1 MNYSAHS
8 SQVLEAPISAG
19 GNEEL
24 AGPPRFVAPV
34 KRKDR
39 ISSIDVLRGF
49 ALLGILMVNIEDFG
63 GPESLHDIPV
73 GTAKAV
79 FIGPHAHLNLVI
91 FFLKWIF
98 IEGKMRGL
106 FSMLF
111 GAGVVLLTDRIG
123 RRNSSDNAADIFLR
137 RSMWLVAL
145 GFLHGTFLWT
155 GDILFAY
162 GFNALFFL
170 YPCRKLKAKTLFIAG
185 TLVWV
190 GLATPGLM
198 RVYGSFDDIGLAWRM
213 SAISAEQVAGKAL
226 TPEEKKVQ
234 QQWQAAV
241 VKNTPPSAK
250 DVQADVIEGRQGY
263 LGFLQNKGAKFL
275 EHVGRYESLFGF
287 TETLGPMLIGMAL
300 FKCGFLTAE
309 LSLGTYLWT
318 AIAGFLIA
326 TPLYIV
332 GLSKAYLSNFNFLTL
347 DKWVY
352 STYYITGEAGTIA
365 IAATLLFI
373 IKSGAARPL
382 LRPFAAVGQTAL
394 SNYLLTSFLC
404 QMVFVFGPWKL
415 YGQLEYYQLLYVVFG
430 VWAVNLIVSP
440 LWLRE
445 FEFGPCEWLW
455 RSLTYWKLQPM
466 RLHCEERLVSQT
478 LV

>member
-1 MNYSAHS
+1 MNYVSRLNA
-8 SQVLEAPISAG
+8 VLETPVSSFSE
-19 GNEEL
+19 EEL
-24 AGPPRFVAPV
+24 AGPPRVVAPI
-34 KRKDR
+34 RRGER
-39 ISSIDVLRGF
+39 ISSLDMLRGF
-49 ALLGILMVNIEDFG
+49 SLLGILVVNIEDFS

-73 GTAKAV
+73 GTAHAPFV
-79 FIGPHAHLNLVI
+79 GPHAHLNLLI

-111 GAGVVLLTDRIG
+111 GAGAVLLTSRIE
-123 RRNSSDNAADIFLR
+123 RRSSADNAADIFLR
-137 RSMWLVAL
+137 RNMWLVAL

-155 GDILFAY
+155 GDILFMY

-170 YPCRKLKAKTLFIAG
+170 YPCRKLKARTLFIAG
-185 TLVWV
+185 TVIWAM
-190 GLATPGLM
+190 LATSGFL
-198 RVYGSFDDIGLAWRM
+198 RFLNAFDDIKLARQV
-213 SAISAEQVAGKAL
+213 SVISAEQVAGKSL
-226 TPEEKKVQ
+226 TPEEKKIQ
-234 QQWQAAV
+234 QQWEKTVAKNAA
-241 VKNTPPSAK
+241 PSVK
-250 DVQADVIEGRQGY
+250 DVDADVAEGRQGY
-263 LGFLQNKGAKFL
+263 GGFFQNSGSKFVEHIGHL
-275 EHVGRYESLFGF
+275 ESAFGF

-300 FKCGFLTAE
+300 FKSGFLTAE
-309 LSLGTYLWT
+309 LPLSTYLWT
-318 AIAGFLIA
+318 AIAGFLIS
-326 TPLYIV
+326 TPLYLI
-332 GLSKAYLSNFNFLTL
+332 GLWKAYLSNFYFLVL

-373 IKSGAARPL
+373 IKSGVARPL

-404 QMVFVFGPWKL
+404 QMLFVFGPWKL
-415 YGQLEYYQLLYVVFG
+415 YGQLEYYQLLYVVFA

-440 LWLRE
+440 LWLSA

-466 RLHCEERLVSQT
+466 RLRSPVIGS
-478 LV
+478 